1 MTGYDQKLLEALQV
15 RLTVQRI
22 PLGYTDSEVGAFV
35 GRSPLTVYRIRRRCK
50 MWKRSRITGVFAM
63 VQAEQMAMV
72 A

>member
-1 MTGYDQKLLEALQV
+1 
-15 RLTVQRI
+15 
-22 PLGYTDSEVGAFV
+22 
-35 GRSPLTVYRIRRRCK
+35 VYRIRRRCK